1 MFEKFSIVC
10 FIWNLLVVESA
21 RKDTKKETKKEKRP
35 QQPLI
40 SHTSPDGVISS
51 KEAEEKKPVKT
62 KEPLVAKVVISP
74 EEKKQLKDK
83 MVEQLMTSHSTSQA
97 CVLL

>member
-1 MFEKFSIVC
+1 M
-10 FIWNLLVVESA
+10 LAVESA
-21 RKDTKKETKKEKRP
+21 RKDKKKETKKEKRP
-35 QQPLI
+35 VI

-51 KEAEEKKPVKT
+51 KEADEKKPVKT
-62 KEPLVAKVVISP
+62 KEPTVAKGVISP
-74 EEKKQLKDK
+74 EEKKHIKDQ